1 MNISSTL
8 GILLALGVFIGAVL
22 TSSKDS
28 KIFLDAHAI
37 LIVVGGTF
45 AATLISF
52 SAKNVLNLIKVFVAR
67 TLRGSNHAYDEV
79 IKEIVDLA
87 KGYRENEG
95 YLANKVKS
103 IKTPFLREAVQL
115 QVEGGLDPREID
127 LILQKRALTHYA
139 RYEDDADMFKTLA
152 KFPPAFGLLGAVL
165 GIIAMMQNLG
175 GADAL
180 KSVGPALAVA
190 LIATLYGIAIANFVF
205 IPIGENLAKFNK
217 VDNIVRQM
225 VLDGIKLIRAK
236 KHPIV
241 VEENVKSYLLPNERL
256 KLKKAA

>member
-1 MNISSTL
+1 MNISSMF
-8 GILLALGVFIGAVL
+8 GILMALGVFAGAVL

-28 KIFLDAHAI
+28 KIFLDPHAI
-37 LIVVGGTF
+37 LIVIGGTL

-52 SAKNVLNLIKVFVAR
+52 SAKNVLNLIKVFISR
-67 TLRGSNHAYDEV
+67 TLRGSTDAYDEV

-87 KGYRENEG
+87 KGYRENDS

-175 GADAL
+175 GADAM

-217 VDNIVRQM
+217 VDNIIRQM

-241 VEENVKSYLLPNERL
+241 VEENVKSYLLPNERV